1 MSTAPSCTD
10 PDFVVGGAVWSHCL
24 SADTRSHRIDL
35 RLNREGSFCL
45 LGPWAGLRQASQQGG
60 CCLPALPSREKAG
73 AWRGGDPPGL
83 GLGPAA
89 VGEGPAMGRKLRQPE
104 QVAGV
109 PLGFFQLDSWD
120 FMMFMRSQGL
130 LWAHPPSHGHRVNPS
145 ADSGGA
151 PSRVIP
157 NAPKPGVS
165 SGLSGHSLLPQFDHL
180 Q

>member
-10 PDFVVGGAVWSHCL
+10 PDLVVGGAVWSHCL
-24 SADTRSHRIDL
+24 SADTPSHRIDL

-145 ADSGGA
+145 ADSGE
-151 PSRVIP
+151 
-157 NAPKPGVS
+157 
-165 SGLSGHSLLPQFDHL
+165 PQAE
-180 Q
+180 